1 MTHVTMVIL
10 NSILAA
16 CGAAI
21 FTGICVWIKGLYR
34 KSKTF
39 DKALK
44 GLSHDAFFRYCRYLH
59 SHETLTESELE
70 NINLLYDGYHSL
82 GLNSTG
88 DKLYQQITAKPVV
101 PDEE

>member
-1 MTHVTMVIL
+1 MTEATTIIV
-10 NSILAA
+10 NSILSA

-21 FTGICVWIKGLYR
+21 FAGICVWVKGLYR

-44 GLSHDAFFRYCRYLH
+44 ALSHDAFFRYARYIMPKDHL
-59 SHETLTESELE
+59 SEEEVE
-70 NINLLYDGYHSL
+70 NLNFLYEGYHSL

-88 DKLYQQITAKPVV
+88 DKLYQEIMKKPVRY
-101 PDEE
+101 E

>member
-1 MTHVTMVIL
+1 MGNMTEIII

-21 FTGICVWIKGLYR
+21 FTGICVWVKGLYT
-34 KSKTF
+34 KSKNY

-44 GLSHDAFFRYCRYLH
+44 ALSHDAFFRYCRHLH
-59 SHETLTESELE
+59 NHETLTESELE
-70 NINLLYDGYHSL
+70 NINFLYEGYHSL

-88 DKLYQQITAKPVV
+88 DKLYQQIIAKPVV
-101 PDEE
+101 PDVE